1 MNLHVITLAIIII
14 IGIGIPNVLASEI
27 ASLKPTGNDSMT
39 LSPTP
44 PPTPTSIPTLTITPT
59 PPISVPLNFSEANT
73 NDRIIVNETIPTI
86 QQLASN
92 NPNMSS
98 IMVNFSSA
106 NNMEAEYDEE
116 ERRLSIEITEAESNE
131 EIVEEE
137 TELEESEVGE
147 EGEEDGDG
155 DGDGED
161 DNDNGNNNDNGN
173 DDDNNSDDNGS
184 GLRLPG
190 LPDIDLNLPGL

>member
-1 MNLHVITLAIIII
+1 ML

-27 ASLKPTGNDSMT
+27 ASLKPTGNGSMT
-39 LSPTP
+39 LLPTP
-44 PPTPTSIPTLTITPT
+44 PPTPTSIPTPTITPT
-59 PPISVPLNFSEANT
+59 PPISVPLNLSGADT

-86 QQLASN
+86 QQLVSN

-106 NNMEAEYDEE
+106 SDMEAEFDEE
-116 ERRLSIEITEAESNE
+116 EQRLSIEITEAEPNE
-131 EIVEEE
+131 EITEGE
-137 TELEESEVGE
+137 TESEESEVGE
-147 EGEEDGDG
+147 EEGEEEDG
-155 DGDGED
+155 D

-173 DDDNNSDDNGS
+173 DDANDDAP

-190 LPDIDLNLPGL
+190 LPDIDLDLP

>member
-1 MNLHVITLAIIII
+1 MNLHVITLVIIII
-14 IGIGIPNVLASEI
+14 MGIGIPNIFASEI
-27 ASLKPTGNDSMT
+27 ASLKPTGNGSIT

-44 PPTPTSIPTLTITPT
+44 LPTPTSIPTPTPTITST
-59 PPISVPLNFSEANT
+59 APISVPLNLSGANT

-98 IMVNFSSA
+98 IVVNFSSA
-106 NNMEAEYDEE
+106 SNMEAEYDEE
-116 ERRLSIEITEAESNE
+116 EQRLSIEITEAEPNE
-131 EIVEEE
+131 EITEGE
-137 TELEESEVGE
+137 TESEESEVGE
-147 EGEEDGDG
+147 EEEEDDV
-155 DGDGED
+155 D
-161 DNDNGNNNDNGN
+161 DNDNENNNDNGN

-184 GLRLPG
+184 DLRLPE

>member
-1 MNLHVITLAIIII
+1 MNQYIIALVIMII

-39 LSPTP
+39 LSSTP
-44 PPTPTSIPTLTITPT
+44 PPTPTSIPTPTITPT
-59 PPISVPLNFSEANT
+59 PLISVPLNFSEANT

-116 ERRLSIEITEAESNE
+116 ERRLSIEITEAEPNE
-131 EIVEEE
+131 EIEEE
-137 TELEESEVGE
+137 TELESEVGE
-147 EGEEDGDG
+147 DEEGEGE
-155 DGDGED
+155 GED
-161 DNDNGNNNDNGN
+161 ENDNGNNNDNGN
-173 DDDNNSDDNGS
+173 DDANDNAP

-190 LPDIDLNLPGL
+190 LPDIDLDLP

>member
-1 MNLHVITLAIIII
+1 MNTHIITLVIMLI

-27 ASLKPTGNDSMT
+27 ASLKPTGNGSMT

-44 PPTPTSIPTLTITPT
+44 PPTPTSIPTPTITPT
-59 PPISVPLNFSEANT
+59 PPISVPLNLSEANT

-106 NNMEAEYDEE
+106 NDMEAEFDEE
-116 ERRLSIEITEAESNE
+116 ERRLSIEITEAEPNG
-131 EIVEEE
+131 EITEEE
-137 TELEESEVGE
+137 TESEELEVGE
-147 EGEEDGDG
+147 EEEEEEDDGDG
-155 DGDGED
+155 
-161 DNDNGNNNDNGN
+161 NDNGNNNDNGN
-173 DDDNNSDDNGS
+173 GNGNGNGNAP

-190 LPDIDLNLPGL
+190 LPDIELDLP